1 MGPVPLVP
9 PPALVPPATE
19 SELRRR
25 AQTLAGVTLGELG
38 RRLGREVPHDLKR
51 AKGFVGQLVELGL
64 GATAGSRAG
73 PDFSHLGVELK
84 TLPVDARGQ
93 PVESTFVC
101 TIALTSVGDIEW
113 EASPVRA
120 KLARVLFVPVEGERE
135 RPVAERRLGA
145 PLFWSP
151 SADEER
157 DLKFDWDELSG
168 RIGRGDVES
177 ITGHLGRY
185 LQVRPKAADSHAR
198 RRAFDAEGVAFS
210 ALPRGFYL
218 RATFTRR
225 IVEANYALVR

>member
-1 MGPVPLVP
+1 MASVSPFAPSAPASEVELV
-9 PPALVPPATE
+9 A
-19 SELRRR
+19 R
-25 AQTLAGVTLGELG
+25 ARTLAGLRLGELAA
-38 RRLGREVPHDLKR
+38 RLGRPVPPDLRR

-73 PDFSHLGVELK
+73 PDFAHLGIELK
-84 TLPVDARGQ
+84 TLPVDASGR

-101 TIALTSVGDIEW
+101 TISLPDVGDLEW
-113 EASPVRA
+113 ENSPVRA

-135 RPVAERRLGA
+135 RPVGERRLGA
-145 PLFWSP
+145 PLVWSP
-151 SADEER
+151 NVEEER
-157 DLKFDWDELSG
+157 DLKFDWDELAG

-198 RRAFDAEGVAFS
+198 RRAFDGDGVAFA

-218 RATFTRR
+218 RAVFTAR
-225 IVEANYALVR
+225 IVRTHYALAR

>member
-1 MGPVPLVP
+1 VRYAAAVLSGP
-9 PPALVPPATE
+9 T
-19 SELRRR
+19 SEEELWLRARE
-25 AQTLAGVTLGELG
+25 LAGLTLGELG
-38 RRLGREVPHDLKR
+38 KKLGREVPADLKR

-64 GATAGSRAG
+64 GASSGSRAG
-73 PDFSHLGVELK
+73 PDFAELGVELK
-84 TLPVDARGQ
+84 TLPVDARGR

-101 TIALTSVGDIEW
+101 TISLPSVGDVEW
-113 EASPVRA
+113 EVSPVRA

-135 RPVAERRLGA
+135 RPVAARRLGS
-145 PLFWSP
+145 PLLWSP
-151 SADEER
+151 SPEEER

-198 RRAFDAEGVAFS
+198 RRAFDADGIAFD

-218 RATFTRR
+218 RATFTER
-225 IVEANYALVR
+225 IVAAHYHVG

>member
-1 MGPVPLVP
+1 MLAAPK
-9 PPALVPPATE
+9 TE
-19 SELRRR
+19 RELGLR
-25 AQTLAGVTLGELG
+25 AEALAGVTLGELAG
-38 RRLGREVPHDLKR
+38 RLGRPVPADLKR
-51 AKGFVGQLVELGL
+51 AKGFVGELVELGL
-64 GATAGSRAG
+64 GAPAKSRSG
-73 PDFSHLGVELK
+73 PDFADLGVELK
-84 TLPVDARGQ
+84 TLPVDRRGR

-101 TIALTSVGDIEW
+101 TIPLLRVGDLEW
-113 EASPVRA
+113 EDSPVRA

-135 RPVAERRLGA
+135 RPVAERRLGT

-151 SADEER
+151 SAEDER

-198 RRAFDAEGVAFS
+198 RRAVDAEGVAFA

-218 RATFTRR
+218 RALFTER
-225 IVEANYALVR
+225 IVAAHYRLG

>member
-1 MGPVPLVP
+1 MTG
-9 PPALVPPATE
+9 APATE
-19 SELRRR
+19 QELVLR
-25 AQTLAGVTLGELG
+25 ARELAGITLGELA
-38 RRLGREVPHDLKR
+38 RKLGRDVPADLKR

-64 GATAGSRAG
+64 GAVAGSRAG
-73 PDFSHLGVELK
+73 PDFAHLGIELK
-84 TLPVDARGQ
+84 TLPVDARGR

-101 TIALTSVGDIEW
+101 TIPLTSVGDLEW

-135 RPVAERRLGA
+135 RPVATRRLGS
-145 PLFWSP
+145 PLLWSP
-151 SADEER
+151 SAEDER

-198 RRAFDAEGVAFS
+198 RRAFDPDGVAFA

-218 RATFTRR
+218 RALFTER
-225 IVEANYALVR
+225 IVLENFRVG

>member
-1 MGPVPLVP
+1 MSVVRVPASP
-9 PPALVPPATE
+9 GSTPA
-19 SELRRR
+19 SEAELALR
-25 AQTLAGVTLGELG
+25 AAALAGVRLGDLAA
-38 RRLGREVPHDLKR
+38 RLGRSVPPDLRR

-73 PDFSHLGVELK
+73 PDFAELGIELK
-84 TLPVDARGQ
+84 TLPVDEKGK

-101 TIALTSVGDIEW
+101 TISLPAVGDIEW
-113 EASPVRA
+113 EQSPVRA

-135 RPVAERRLGA
+135 RPVAERRLGT

-151 SADEER
+151 SVEDER

-198 RRAFDAEGVAFS
+198 RRAFDAEGVAFA

-218 RATFTRR
+218 RALFTER
-225 IVEANYALVR
+225 IVRAHYALVR